1 MVEVVGVACS
11 LAVQLRN
18 LKVFCDVID
27 RRSFSRAAAEN
38 GLTQSAV
45 SQCVQQLEELLGTR
59 LVDRSKRPPTP
70 TAEGKCFY
78 DGCGQLLR
86 QFETLVDE
94 VQSLGQQL
102 SGRVKVAS
110 IYSVGLSYL
119 PGLVEKF
126 ETLHPKVQLAF
137 QFAQPEEVY
146 GMVERGLVDFGLVS
160 YPAPNQSVACRFW
173 REEPMLLVASPK
185 RKTNRV
191 EDLTAEELKQLAWIG
206 FLPHLRIRQEIDR
219 RLQSIGVTPRVVAEL
234 DNIDSVKHAVTVNT
248 GVAVL
253 PEPTVRNELA
263 AGTLVSLPC
272 RALEMQRPLGVIYR
286 RGATLGASARVFME
300 LAISEAAAETAVSE
314 AVTENANAVAGA

>member
-1 MVEVVGVACS
+1 MACS

-126 ETLHPKVQLAF
+126 EALHPQVQLGF

-146 GMVERGLVDFGLVS
+146 SMVERGVVDFGLVS
-160 YPAPNQSVACRFW
+160 YPSPSQNIACRFW
-173 REEPMLLVASPK
+173 REEPMLLVASP
-185 RKTNRV
+185 RRRLAHSTDLTT
-191 EDLTAEELKQLAWIG
+191 EDLLQLGWIA
-206 FLPHLRIRQEIDR
+206 FLPHLRIRQELDR
-219 RLQSIGVTPRVVAEL
+219 RLQSLGVTPRIVAEL
-234 DNIDSVKHAVTVNT
+234 DNIDSVKHAVAVNT

-253 PEPTVRNELA
+253 PEPTVRSELA
-263 AGTLVSLPC
+263 AGTLVALPC
-272 RALEMQRPLGVIYR
+272 KALELQRPLGVIYR
-286 RGATLGASARVFME
+286 RGATLGASSRVF
-300 LAISEAAAETAVSE
+300 LDLVLSDAGVETAVMPEVVES
-314 AVTENANAVAGA
+314 TGVATSV

>member
-1 MVEVVGVACS
+1 MACS

-86 QFETLVDE
+86 QYETLVDE
-94 VQSLGQQL
+94 VQALGQQL

-119 PGLVEKF
+119 PGLTDRFQALHPSVQLGFQYGQPDEVYAMVEK
-126 ETLHPKVQLAF
+126 
-137 QFAQPEEVY
+137 
-146 GMVERGLVDFGLVS
+146 GLVDFGLVS
-160 YPAPNQSVACRFW
+160 YPTPNQSIACRFW
-173 REEPMLLVASPK
+173 RDEPMLLVSSP
-185 RKTNRV
+185 RNRNLKDRELMA
-191 EDLTAEELKQLAWIG
+191 EDLSQLSWIG

-219 RLQSIGVTPRVVAEL
+219 KLNSLGVAPRVVAEL
-234 DNIDSVKHAVTVNT
+234 DNIDSVKHAVTANAA
-248 GVAVL
+248 VAVL
-253 PEPTVRNELA
+253 PEPTVRAE
-263 AGTLVSLPC
+263 LVSGALVALPC
-272 RALEMQRPLGVIYR
+272 QALEMKRPLGIIYR
-286 RGATLGASARVFME
+286 RNSTLGASARVFLEM
-300 LAISEAAAETAVSE
+300 LINDAVSE
-314 AVTENANAVAGA
+314 SMDAEHKNSDSGK